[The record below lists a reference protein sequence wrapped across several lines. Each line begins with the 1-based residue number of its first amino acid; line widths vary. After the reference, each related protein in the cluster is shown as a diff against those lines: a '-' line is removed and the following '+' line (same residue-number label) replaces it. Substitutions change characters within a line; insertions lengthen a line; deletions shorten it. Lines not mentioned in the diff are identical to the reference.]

1 MNAEPLSAETF
12 ARFPVFSGLQ
22 TDTRADLARI
32 GALQRWAAGTLLFQR
47 GDRDARMIA
56 ILSGR
61 IRLSITTPTGRELV
75 LTSLGP
81 GDVMGELALLDGEP
95 RSTDA
100 VATEATTAVL
110 LSRDRFLQLADR
122 RPDLSLAIA
131 RHISGQ
137 LRRATFQ
144 MESIAL
150 YDLQGRL
157 VRYLLMAA
165 GQKAGRAAK
174 GEVRIDLGLNQSDLA
189 AVLGATRSR
198 VNNALQDL
206 VLEGAIRRD
215 GSIVDCD
222 IARLRALSDGVWDE
236 DR

>member
-1 MNAEPLSAETF
+1 MNAESLSAETF
-12 ARFPVFSGLQ
+12 AGFPVFAGLQ
-22 TDTRADLARI
+22 AETRIDLARI
-32 GALQRWAAGTLLFQR
+32 GFKHRWATGQTIFQR
-47 GDRDARMIA
+47 GDRDDRMIA

-61 IRLSITTPTGRELV
+61 IRLSITTPNGRELV

-81 GDVMGELALLDGEP
+81 GDVLGELALLDGEP

-100 VATEATTAVL
+100 VATEATVAVL
-110 LSRDRFLQLADR
+110 LSRDRFLQLAGQ

-131 RHISGQ
+131 RHVCGQ

-174 GEVRIDLGLNQSDLA
+174 GCVRVDLGLNQSDLA
-189 AVLGATRSR
+189 AVLGASRSR

-206 VLEGAIRRD
+206 VLDGAIRRD